1 MLRRGREMPSPG
13 GDASLEPGVKEM
25 NEKWKGA
32 IACLGVALL
41 SVMTIGV
48 LYWQVVEKPDTD
60 WILKGQFSGL
70 VWDRKTLSLSLRS
83 LNQDKIFTQIEHRH
97 LPNTGVTL
105 IHNLCWFNR
114 SQFCSIWDEVT
125 ELQVFL
131 EPVNQSVAE
140 CYRVEWT
147 PRHCQVA
154 LKDCFSMVNVSWF
167 GGGSMYSQY
176 WPINNADIDSQ
187 PFIIS
192 DLQDTPTGYGSVL
205 ERYFLGS
212 TGVAVR
218 IHQDVPLHVGITSR
232 KWLCLGIPP
241 STEMVPLR
249 YTVCVSDSLR
259 TVHQQVGSMIPAA
272 QSALPDTSILHF
284 PFWRLQ
290 KSADVVQKLEHNLK
304 TLSNKLKQHQLG
316 YGLID
321 LSEQSTK
328 LLFGEEHSLL
338 DALGKIHTPQGRYLD
353 LHQLKLSLTL
363 SPYTSI
369 DTYQFRTILQE
380 GRERF
385 WLSLPTTANAS
396 PAPALMKWR
405 GKFAVKLNISNEES
419 CDWFLAQALSLQRRT
434 EVKYLTLEGGEG
446 SPYIGQLQQHSWQ
459 LGSDK
464 YITQFTLLAEKLGN
478 ATIISTATRAA
489 HLPVFVR
496 MAPRQSDWSYAG
508 LKGLIPTVLHYSLL
522 GYNFFI
528 PDTVGGS
535 LTNGFLAD
543 EELFVR
549 WLQIVSFL
557 PVMSFSTPPW
567 AFGESWIVNLTRS
580 YIYRHKT
587 FVAPLIVKQT
597 AMLAVLGDPVFRP
610 MWWVSPDDPRT
621 LTIDDAFLIG
631 DEVLVAPVT
640 EPGRVHRD
648 IYLPGISYQWKDV
661 NTAQV
666 FDGGTLLQDYPVAL
680 TDVAVFVRQNSQTSP
695 TFESQRTAS

>member
-25 NEKWKGA
+25 NETWKGA

-41 SVMTIGV
+41 SLMTIGV

-70 VWDRKTLSLSLRS
+70 VWDRKALSLSLRS

-105 IHNLCWFNR
+105 IHNLCWFNQ

-140 CYRVEWT
+140 CYQVEWT

-167 GGGSMYSQY
+167 GGGSMHSQY

-218 IHQDVPLHVGITSR
+218 IRQDVPLHVGITSR

-290 KSADVVQKLEHNLK
+290 KAADVVQKLEHNLK
-304 TLSNKLKQHQLG
+304 SLSNKLKQHQLG
-316 YGLID
+316 DGLID
-321 LSEQSTK
+321 LSEQSTQ
-328 LLFGEEHSLL
+328 LLFGE
-338 DALGKIHTPQGRYLD
+338 
-353 LHQLKLSLTL
+353 
-363 SPYTSI
+363 
-369 DTYQFRTILQE
+369 
-380 GRERF
+380 
-385 WLSLPTTANAS
+385 
-396 PAPALMKWR
+396 APALMKWR

-419 CDWFLAQALSLQRRT
+419 CDWFLAQALRLQRRT

-446 SPYIGQLQQHSWQ
+446 SPYIDQLQQHSWQ
-459 LGSDK
+459 LGSDE
-464 YITQFTLLAEKLGN
+464 YIIQFAQLAEKLGN
-478 ATIISTATRAA
+478 TTIISTATRAA

-549 WLQIVSFL
+549 WLQVVSFL

-587 FVAPLIVKQT
+587 FVVPLIVKQT
-597 AMLAVLGDPVFRP
+597 AVLAVLGDPVFRP
-610 MWWVSPDDPRT
+610 VWWVSPDDPRT

-640 EPGRVHRD
+640 ESGRVHRD

-680 TDVAVFVRQNSQTSP
+680 TEVAVFVRENSRNTP
-695 TFESQRTAS
+695 TFESQRIAP

>member
-1 MLRRGREMPSPG
+1 MVRRGRDIPSPG

-25 NEKWKGA
+25 NETWKGA
-32 IACLGVALL
+32 IGCLGVALL
-41 SVMTIGV
+41 SLMTIGV
-48 LYWQVVEKPDTD
+48 LYWQVVEKADTD

-70 VWDRKTLSLSLRS
+70 VWDRKTMSLSVRS

-97 LPNTGVTL
+97 LPHTGVTL
-105 IHNLCWFNR
+105 LKNHCWFNR
-114 SQFCSIWDEVT
+114 SQFCSVWDGVT
-125 ELQVFL
+125 ELQVLL

-154 LKDCFSMVNVSWF
+154 LKDCFSMANVSWF
-167 GGGSMYSQY
+167 GGGSMHSQY

-192 DLQDTPTGYGSVL
+192 DLQDIPTGYGSVL

-212 TGVAVR
+212 TGVAVWV
-218 IHQDVPLHVGITSR
+218 HQEVPLHVGITSR

-241 STEMVPLR
+241 STEMVPLS
-249 YTVCVSDSLR
+249 YTVCVGDSLT

-290 KSADVVQKLEHNLK
+290 KTADVVQKLEHNLK
-304 TLSNKLKQHQLG
+304 LLATKIKQHRLG
-316 YGLID
+316 DGVMD
-321 LSEQSTK
+321 LSEQSTQ
-328 LLFGEEHSLL
+328 LLFGEEHHLP
-338 DALGKIHTPQGRYLD
+338 DTLGKGHTPQGRYLD
-353 LHQLKLSLTL
+353 PHQLKYSLTL
-363 SPYTSI
+363 SPYTGI
-369 DTYQFRTILQE
+369 DSKQFWTVQQE

-385 WLSLPTTANAS
+385 WLRHPSAAKS
-396 PAPALMKWR
+396 SSAPLLMNWR
-405 GKFAVKLNISNEES
+405 GSLAVKLNLSNEEA
-419 CDWFLAQALSLQRRT
+419 CDWFLAHALRLQRRL

-446 SPYIGQLQQHSWQ
+446 SANIDLLQQRSWQ
-459 LGSDK
+459 LASDE
-464 YITQFTLLAEKLGN
+464 YISQFTLLAEKLGN
-478 ATIISTATRAA
+478 TTIISTATRTA
-489 HLPVFVR
+489 HFPVYVR
-496 MAPRQSDWSYAG
+496 MAPRQSDWTYAG

-528 PDTVGGS
+528 PDT
-535 LTNGFLAD
+535 
-543 EELFVR
+543 
-549 WLQIVSFL
+549 
-557 PVMSFSTPPW
+557 
-567 AFGESWIVNLTRS
+567 IVNMTRS
-580 YIYRHKT
+580 YIHRHQT
-587 FVAPLIVKQT
+587 FVVPLIVRQS
-597 AMLAVLGDPVFRP
+597 AVLASLGHPVFRP
-610 MWWVSPDDPRT
+610 VWWVSPDDPRT

-648 IYLPGISYQWKDV
+648 IYLPGSSYQWKDV

-680 TDVAVFVRQNSQTSP
+680 TDVAVFVRQKS
-695 TFESQRTAS
+695 